1 MHYAHWFCCNI
12 YLGLNCLCR
21 ILKQM
26 HYCGESQEI
35 FFLIKP
41 QIIWGF
47 QLWYYVIQLMY
58 FLEKG
63 FLYCLKL
70 SCSLQIILQNCIYCF
85 IYCTFFVYIFRT
97 VSVSFAVLFFVWSRR
112 TYFAR
117 IIVQIFYINFFRIF
131 LYNFLYEFFESIIL
145 RFK

>member
-63 FLYCLKL
+63 LWIEIIWYKQRSFKL
-70 SCSLQIILQNCIYCF
+70 IILYLIHSENYKKVVHCN
-85 IYCTFFVYIFRT
+85 
-97 VSVSFAVLFFVWSRR
+97 SD
-112 TYFAR
+112 
-117 IIVQIFYINFFRIF
+117 
-131 LYNFLYEFFESIIL
+131 FFEIDVKSSFCG
-145 RFK
+145 FKHQRKQMLSRLSRLKKCLWT